1 MEEVWL
7 SQGLQCLFPPAHCIF
22 LVGANFC
29 FLALWVISTSGR
41 MNGESFSGTLGGLA
55 CAETEMRCFSKEV
68 LLFFFLVSLMEIEI
82 KIVGVFA

>member
-1 MEEVWL
+1 M
-7 SQGLQCLFPPAHCIF
+7 
-22 LVGANFC
+22 
-29 FLALWVISTSGR
+29 ISTSGR

-68 LLFFFLVSLMEIEI
+68 LLFFFFLVSLMEIEI

>member
-1 MEEVWL
+1 M
-7 SQGLQCLFPPAHCIF
+7 
-22 LVGANFC
+22 
-29 FLALWVISTSGR
+29 ISTSGR